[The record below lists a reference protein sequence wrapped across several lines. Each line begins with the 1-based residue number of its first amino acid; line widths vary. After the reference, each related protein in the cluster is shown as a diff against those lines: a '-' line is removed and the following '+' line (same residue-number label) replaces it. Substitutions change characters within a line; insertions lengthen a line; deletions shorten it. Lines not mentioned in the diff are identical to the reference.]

1 MPEPPATLSSPP
13 AVLLR
18 RAARWA
24 SCQPTLLLVAT
35 TLFWGG
41 NVVAGKLAAGQVS
54 PMAITFLRWLLAC
67 AALALVARRAIR
79 AEWRLIVPRW
89 RYVLAMGGLG
99 FTAFNAL
106 YYEAATLTSGVNMA
120 IIQGSTPIFVV
131 LGAAVFGTRFG
142 ALQIL
147 GILATIAGVVLT
159 ASRGDLHV
167 LTGIAF
173 NLGDLWLLIAS
184 ILYAVYTLALR
195 WRPATSG
202 LVFFA
207 AMSLAACITSLPL
220 LGWEA
225 VRGTLL
231 WPTPTGW
238 LILLYI
244 ALLPS
249 LICQVFYIRAIEL
262 VGPGRAGAYY
272 NLVPVFGAGL
282 SALILGEPFAA
293 YHLLALGLVL
303 GGIAL
308 ANLGARRIAAA
319 PAIRAAPASRE

>member
-1 MPEPPATLSSPP
+1 MFS
-13 AVLLR
+13 
-18 RAARWA
+18 
-24 SCQPTLLLVAT
+24 QPTLLLVFT

-41 NVVAGKLAAGQVS
+41 NVVAGKLAAGEIS

-67 AALALVARRAIR
+67 AALAIVARRALH
-79 AEWRLIVPRW
+79 AEWRILLPRW
-89 RYVLAMGGLG
+89 RYLVAMGTLG

-131 LGAAVFGTRFG
+131 LGAAAFGMRFG
-142 ALQIL
+142 ALQIV
-147 GILATIAGVVLT
+147 GILATIAGVAIT
-159 ASRGDLHV
+159 ASRGDLAV

-173 NLGDLWLLIAS
+173 NLGDLWLLVAS

-207 AMSLAACITSLPL
+207 ALALAACVTSAPL
-220 LGWEA
+220 LVWEA
-225 VRGTLL
+225 LRGAAI
-231 WPTPTGW
+231 WPTPKGW
-238 LILLYI
+238 LVLLYV
-244 ALLPS
+244 AFLPS
-249 LICQVFYIRAIEL
+249 LLCQIFYIRAIEL

-282 SALILGEPFAA
+282 SALILGEPFTT
-293 YHLLALGLVL
+293 YHVLALALVL
-303 GGIAL
+303 GGIWL
-308 ANLGARRIAAA
+308 ANEGARRIALADRR
-319 PAIRAAPASRE
+319 PG

>member
-1 MPEPPATLSSPP
+1 MPLPPI
-13 AVLLR
+13 LR

-24 SCQPTLLLVAT
+24 YAQPTLLLLIT

-41 NVVAGKLAAGQVS
+41 NVVAGKLAAGEIS

-67 AALALVARRAIR
+67 AALAVVAGRAIR
-79 AEWRLIVPRW
+79 AEWWIVLPRW

-131 LGAAVFGTRFG
+131 LGAALFGTRFG
-142 ALQIL
+142 ALQII
-147 GILATIAGVVLT
+147 GILATIAGVAIT
-159 ASRGDLHV
+159 ASRADLAV

-173 NLGDLWLLIAS
+173 NKGDLWLLVAS

-207 AMSLAACITSLPL
+207 ALSLAACVTSLPL
-220 LGWEA
+220 VGWEA
-225 VRGTLL
+225 ARGALL
-231 WPTPTGW
+231 WPTPKGW
-238 LILLYI
+238 LILLYV

-249 LICQVFYIRAIEL
+249 LVCQVFYIRAIEL
-262 VGPGRAGAYY
+262 VGAGRAGAYY

-282 SALILGEPFAA
+282 SALFLGEPFAD
-293 YHLLALGLVL
+293 YHVLALGLVL

-308 ANLGARRIAAA
+308 ANAGARRVAARGRPSA
-319 PAIRAAPASRE
+319 